1 MKWHVT
7 GVDYHVSD
15 HTNEYLEQKFHR
27 LGHFADILDEVK
39 ITIAKETHEYR
50 VEAQTHFKWGG
61 ETIHVEQRE
70 RELWPALDHLF
81 DKLDAKLSKEKEKHQ
96 DHQKH

>member
-7 GVDYHVSD
+7 GVDYHVSE
-15 HTNEYLEQKFHR
+15 HTNEYIEQKFYR
-27 LGHFADILDEVK
+27 LERMKDIISEVK
-39 ITIAKETHEYR
+39 ITIVKETHEYR
-50 VEAQTHFKWGG
+50 VEAQAHFSWHS
-61 ETIHVEQRE
+61 EPIHVEYHE

-96 DHQKH
+96 DHRN

>member
-1 MKWHVT
+1 MKWHAT

-15 HTNEYLEQKFHR
+15 NTNEYLEQKFHR
-27 LGHFADILDEVK
+27 LEHCADILDEVK

-50 VEAQTHFKWGG
+50 VEAHTSFKWGG
-61 ETIHVEQRE
+61 EAIHIEQRG

-81 DKLDAKLSKEKEKHQ
+81 DKLDTKLSKEKAKHQ
-96 DHQKH
+96 DHHK